1 MDNGRRHGAHR
12 WLSIAAAV
20 CLVAGVTLLSAGT
33 AFAAGSSAPS
43 TNPILQFGTDSVSLI
58 IPTPPCPGTHTGC
71 EWMLFVNEP
80 NVPGQPTVGYA
91 VGTSGTLTVDYPAN
105 FSGIIQADVLVGPP
119 YKLKF
124 GRKHHIDTTPSS
136 TTTTTPSSTTS
147 TTVQTKA
154 TTVLPFTGN
163 STGSGG
169 GGTSGGAGGQ
179 GPSQLPFTSANS
191 SSQLPFTGAD
201 ITPLLV
207 AGTVLV
213 LLGLFIL
220 TTLEQ
225 RRRALRRLSQSART
239 VPVGEYT
246 NRASHWFLGE

>member
-1 MDNGRRHGAHR
+1 MAETNMYNGRRRSAHR
-12 WLSIAAAV
+12 WLSIAATV

-43 TNPILQFGTDSVSLI
+43 SKPILQFGTDSVSLI
-58 IPTPPCPGTHTGC
+58 IPTPPCPGTHPAC
-71 EWMLFVNEP
+71 KWMLFVNQP
-80 NVPGQPTVGYA
+80 YVPGQPTVGYA

-124 GRKHHIDTTPSS
+124 GRKHHIDTTGSS
-136 TTTTTPSSTTS
+136 TTTPPTTTPPTTTPP
-147 TTVQTKA
+147 TTTA
-154 TTVLPFTGN
+154 VLPFTA
-163 STGSGG
+163 SAGSGP
-169 GGTSGGAGGQ
+169 GGQ

-207 AGTVLV
+207 AGTALV

-225 RRRALRRLSQSART
+225 RRRALRRLSQSARA